1 MPFVVDSL
9 FTNVTIKKTI
19 DIIWKQIYND
29 HAISTSLKKRSFK
42 KRMSFSLVSAIA
54 NIFMIEL
61 KNEITKP
68 LMNDSTR
75 II

>member
-29 HAISTSLKKRSFK
+29 HTISTNLKKRSFK

-68 LMNDSTR
+68 QMNDGTR